1 MNRKGLIYIAKDKI
15 IGKVY
20 IGQTKNRLEVRK
32 KQHLKHAKN
41 KLDSTYFSTFYKMIR
56 FFGENNFEWKILEDD
71 IPEEKLN
78 EREIFYIKKYNS
90 YQEGYNS
97 SGGGQRSHNSK
108 IPKKDVKEIRKLLE
122 ETNLSMLKIAE
133 KFPNCNSNI
142 VSDIN
147 CGETWYDPSISYPIR
162 PMGFNK
168 RINFSDDEIL
178 EIHNLLR
185 TDLPIKDI
193 AKKFNCHPFTI
204 TKINTGET
212 YKILNENEYPIR
224 DGKYKRT
231 DDKIVLE
238 ITNLLL
244 DTDYTQ
250 IQIAE
255 KVGVNRKI
263 VSNINN
269 GKYYSRDKLRSIN
282 LKINSFPIRNK

>member
-41 KLDSTYFSTFYKMIR
+41 KVDSTYFSTFYKMIR

-78 EREIFYIKKYNS
+78 EREIFYIEKYNS

-133 KFPNCNSNI
+133 KFANCNSSI
-142 VSDIN
+142 ISDIN

-162 PMGFNK
+162 PVGFNK
-168 RINFSDDEIL
+168 KINFSNDEIL

-185 TDLPIKDI
+185 TELSTKDI

-204 TKINTGET
+204 TKINKGET
-212 YKILNENEYPIR
+212 YKILNENNYPIR
-224 DGKYKRT
+224 DGKYKKT
-231 DDKIVLE
+231 DDEIVLE

-269 GKYYSRDKLRSIN
+269 GKYYSRDKLHSIN
-282 LKINSFPIRNK
+282 FRINSFPIRNK